1 LFEVP
6 CYTIPATLNGTEG
19 TFGITKSEYKDK
31 MRCGW
36 TIQVET
42 AKVSNAT
49 SDIMAFPLNNSQE
62 NAMVSRNGL
71 NKMLWIFPQRVGQ
84 YFKAFH
90 VFIYVSKINNFLC
103 NTYNHI

>member
-1 LFEVP
+1 MP
-6 CYTIPATLNGTEG
+6 CYTNPATLNGTEG
-19 TFGITKSEYKDK
+19 TFGITKSEYKDN

-42 AKVSNAT
+42 AKVRNAT
-49 SDIMAFPLNNSQE
+49 SDTMAFPRNYITSQK

-71 NKMLWIFPQRVGQ
+71 NKLLWLFPQRVGQ

-90 VFIYVSKINNFLC
+90 LFIYIC
-103 NTYNHI
+103 E